1 MNVVPGNFQMEIEEK
16 WNQKK
21 SLALIS
27 RLLGVFTQQLEI
39 LVTTLHYAWWVYV
52 RLTMVFMFQV
62 YRILRLKSKMDFQI

>member
-39 LVTTLHYAWWVYV
+39 LVTTLHYA
-52 RLTMVFMFQV
+52 
-62 YRILRLKSKMDFQI
+62 